1 MFESP
6 FIFPLK
12 EASIFDRISLSS
24 CFDFLIQRNGVC
36 CGKCSAVSFIT
47 LILVCKPVQCLSWL
61 PLLCL
66 ILSFDSK
73 LPACVI
79 HHLTFLV
86 CTDFPLNPLLAVF
99 PFVGTCLYITS
110 FLFIG
115 YPIIYYIVDI
125 QKVNPHFKNIFHIA
139 NQNCICYNAFR
150 QKATNSPCR
159 TTKSPGV
166 PAPGLF
172 YSHFWQCR
180 GLRP

>member
-1 MFESP
+1 MQILCF
-6 FIFPLK
+6 FKRLRFQK
-12 EASIFDRISLSS
+12 IFDRISLSS

-99 PFVGTCLYITS
+99 PFVGTYLHITS

-115 YPIIYYIVDI
+115 YPIIHYIVDI
-125 QKVNPHFKNIFHIA
+125 QKVNTFFENFIKNIA
-139 NQNCICYNAFR
+139 NRKHPWYTAYNLSVTSIGAVITEIR
-150 QKATNSPCR
+150 
-159 TTKSPGV
+159 KSLG
-166 PAPGLF
+166 
-172 YSHFWQCR
+172 
-180 GLRP
+180 